1 MPRPLTIKKILT
13 ELRPL
18 TPINKPS
25 LSPGVQLKLSDVI
38 SVFRRLPAPNTPLT
52 ETDIEKG
59 EAPEIEFRYNFF
71 VPDESVDDQ
80 GRAARAI
87 KNPQPLKKPRYIRFS
102 IPYASQ
108 VSPTTKGALN
118 SLDRIFPRDARDQIV
133 PSITNDASVN
143 RNALFATL
151 NFQDLN
157 VNTKLYNLVQTSA
170 RKKILVEN
178 KRVKKEV
185 DAERDAFA
193 LRAFQSQNDL
203 VRSFRKDAKVEDS
216 FLEESLNQIEMLDES
231 YIDKDEERA
240 IVEDNFNSVKKV
252 AFSATMNAKFIGSI
266 MQTGARDPLGT
277 FAEELLPGL
286 ASAKSYQQAAIEN
299 YNPFD
304 DGNHDL
310 SFKAL
315 PFVGDSRELTS
326 SSERKLNTLSFFHAG
341 YLVEKNEVKPDGSI
355 VRRDIDFG
363 DGFIN
368 VLSNPR
374 RKNFIDYDV
383 AYGRTYTYSF
393 AALYIVE
400 TPVEILDKNGKATSP
415 RTERNQYFL
424 VKSSASPA
432 VSIATIEK
440 VPPRP
445 PENLK
450 IVYDNAEKAPLIMWD
465 HPFNKQRDVK
475 RFQVLRRKTIQDPF
489 ELIVEYDFD
498 NSEVRYD
505 SIEKVTPNLRIKIKN
520 PTFYHFDSEFK
531 KDETWIYTLRSVDAH
546 GLTSD
551 YSEQLE
557 TKFNRFSNKIDVR
570 LISTRGAPAQMPNAK
585 LINRLFTPTI
595 KDSNHRRVKIYFDPE
610 YLQLYE
616 DTKQGGLENKR
627 DLNLFEFAGSD
638 EGRSRK
644 AAKYKLQILNV
655 DLQQSKI
662 IDIVISDK
670 RSD

>member
-1 MPRPLTIKKILT
+1 MIIPASIRLPQPLKI
-13 ELRPL
+13 
-18 TPINKPS
+18 IDKD
-25 LSPGVQLKLSDVI
+25 PGVQLKLSDVI
-38 SVFRRLPAPNTPLT
+38 SVFRRLPAPSAPLT
-52 ETDIEKG
+52 ESDVEKG

-87 KNPQPLKKPRYIRFS
+87 QNPQPLKKPRYVRFS

-108 VSPTTKGALN
+108 VQATKQGSLT
-118 SLDRIFPRDARDQIV
+118 SLDRIFPRDARGELV
-133 PSITNDASVN
+133 SSITNDASVN
-143 RNALFATL
+143 KNALFATL

-170 RKKILVEN
+170 RKKILAEN
-178 KRVKKEV
+178 KRVKKEI
-185 DAERDAFA
+185 DAERNAFT

-203 VRSFRKDAKVEDS
+203 VRAFRRDAKVEDS
-216 FLEESLNQIEMLDES
+216 FLEETLNQIEMLDET

-240 IVEDNFNSVKKV
+240 ITEDNFNSIKTV

-266 MQTGARDPLGT
+266 MQTAARDPLGT
-277 FAEELLPGL
+277 FSEEILPGL
-286 ASAKSYQQAAIEN
+286 SSAKSYQQDAVEN
-299 YNPFD
+299 YNPFE

-310 SFKAL
+310 TFKSL
-315 PFVGDSRELTS
+315 PFVGDARELTE
-326 SSERKLNTLSFFHAG
+326 SSEKKLNTLTFLHAG
-341 YLVEKNEVKPDGSI
+341 YLVEKNEVKADGSI

-368 VLSNPR
+368 VISDPR
-374 RKNFIDYDV
+374 RKNFIDYEV

-400 TPVEILDKNGKATSP
+400 TPVEILDGDGKPTSP

-432 VSIATIEK
+432 VSISTIEK

-475 RFQVLRRKTIQDPF
+475 RFQVLRRKKVQDPF

-498 NSEVRYD
+498 NSEVRYE
-505 SIEKVTPNLRIKIKN
+505 SFERVTPDLRIKLKK
-520 PTFYHFDSEFK
+520 PTFYHFDLDFK

-546 GLTSD
+546 GLVSD

-557 TKFNRFSNKIDVR
+557 AKFNRYTNKMDVR
-570 LISTRGAPAQMPNAK
+570 LVSTRGAPAQMPNAR

-627 DLNLFEFAGSD
+627 DLNLFDFTSSN

-670 RSD
+670 RSE

>member
-1 MPRPLTIKKILT
+1 MMKKF
-13 ELRPL
+13 ELAG
-18 TPINKPS
+18 S
-25 LSPGVQLKLSDVI
+25 SPTGVQIKLSDVI
-38 SVFRRLPAPNTPLT
+38 SVFRRLPAPNAPLS
-52 ETDIEKG
+52 EADVEKG

-87 KNPQPLKKPRYIRFS
+87 ENPEPLKKPRYIRFS

-108 VSPTTKGALN
+108 VPQTKPGAPN
-118 SLDRIFPRDARDQIV
+118 SLGSIFPRDSRGEVV

-157 VNTKLYNLVQTSA
+157 VSTKLYNLVQTSA
-170 RKKILVEN
+170 RKKILIEN
-178 KRVKKEV
+178 KRVKKEI

-203 VRSFRKDAKVEDS
+203 VRSFRRDVKVEDN
-216 FLEESLNQIEMLDES
+216 FLEEALNQIEMLDET

-266 MQTGARDPLGT
+266 MQTAARDPLGT
-277 FAEELLPGL
+277 FAEEILPGL
-286 ASAKSYQQAAIEN
+286 ANAKSYQQDAIEN

-310 SFKAL
+310 SFKSL
-315 PFVGDSRELTS
+315 PFVGDSRLLTDA
-326 SSERKLNTLSFFHAG
+326 SEPKLNTLTFFHAG
-341 YLVEKNEVKPDGSI
+341 YLVEKNEVRPDGSI

-363 DGFIN
+363 EGFIN
-368 VLSNPR
+368 VISDPR
-374 RKNFIDYDV
+374 RKNFIDYEV
-383 AYGRTYTYSF
+383 AYGRVYTYSF

-400 TPVEILDKNGKATSP
+400 TPVEILGENGKPTSP
-415 RTERNQYFL
+415 RTERNQFFL

-432 VSIATIEK
+432 VSVSTIEK

-475 RFQVLRRKTIQDPF
+475 RFQVLRRKTIQEPF

-498 NSEVRYD
+498 NSEVRYE
-505 SIEKVTPNLRIKIKN
+505 SFESVTPDLRIKLKN
-520 PTFYHFDSEFK
+520 PTFYHFDLDFK

-546 GLTSD
+546 GLPSD

-557 TKFNRFSNKIDVR
+557 AKFNRFTNKMDVR
-570 LISTRGAPAQMPNAK
+570 LISTRGAPAQMPNTK

-616 DTKQGGLENKR
+616 DAKQGGLENKR
-627 DLNLFEFAGSD
+627 DLNLFDFASSN
-638 EGRSRK
+638 EGGSRK

-662 IDIVISDK
+662 IDIVIADK
-670 RSD
+670 RSG